1 VSDKTPETTETTE
14 TTAPTWYDL
23 LGVERDTGT
32 DEIRTAWK
40 GAVDGLDP
48 TDRRFRSLSDAAAV
62 LLDDERRAAYDA
74 TLPADGVVETGG
86 SGVVAPPADAGRS
99 PEASILRRGEAAAT
113 GGSKEMA
120 SEGDLPAGAVGA
132 TTPEPHRRVPLVR
145 GWMLAAL
152 GLLAAAAVAAAA
164 VSYTRSPSH
173 GTGGTVVVANDN
185 TSVATSGDSAGKP
198 ITYNHTLTVEAD
210 GAAALAAAK
219 TAIVP
224 VLSYDYRDMDKSRTA
239 AEAYLTDSYKAEYDK
254 LFAVLAQNAPTTKT
268 VVSTNPPVDAGV
280 VRVSPGQVEV
290 LMFVDRPT
298 TNAQTKK
305 PIDYQDQITVT
316 MQQVDGTWLVN
327 QIQTSPVQ
335 P

>member
-1 VSDKTPETTETTE
+1 VRTSKRRP
-14 TTAPTWYDL
+14 TAVAGDHPTWYDL
-23 LGVERDTGT
+23 LGVEPTAST
-32 DEIRTAWK
+32 EEIRTAWK
-40 GAVDGLDP
+40 AAVDDLDP

-62 LLDDERRAAYDA
+62 LLDPERRAAYDA
-74 TLPADGVVETGG
+74 TVSPVSPTEPEASGHVGRWDQAVGPSGSGDSTSASTEDGGPEGLIPTTASKPEASGSAGLRGRRVPVVRGWLLATL
-86 SGVVAPPADAGRS
+86 GVVAA
-99 PEASILRRGEAAAT
+99 
-113 GGSKEMA
+113 
-120 SEGDLPAGAVGA
+120 
-132 TTPEPHRRVPLVR
+132 LV
-145 GWMLAAL
+145 
-152 GLLAAAAVAAAA
+152 VAAAA
-164 VSYTRSPSH
+164 VSYAKSPSH
-173 GTGGTVVVANDN
+173 QTGGTVVVANDN

-198 ITYNHTLTVEAD
+198 LTYNHTLTVEGD

-224 VLSYDYRDMDKSRTA
+224 VLSYDYRDMAKSRTQ

-268 VVSTNPPVDAGV
+268 VVTTNPPVDAGV

-298 TNAQTKK
+298 TNAKTKK
-305 PIDYQDQITVT
+305 PIDYQDQVTVT
-316 MQQVDGTWLVN
+316 MQQVDGDWLVN